1 MKSSPFCGG
10 CKNEHLSVEETS
22 RKRGALMRSRLTQQ
36 AGVAVRKLRLS
47 KGWTLQQLS
56 EKSGVPLST
65 LSKLE
70 LGQSS
75 LTYDKILRICR
86 ALDVDPGLSILQQAA
101 ATPSPSAR
109 RSVVRAGEGES
120 VPFGPHGAKAAAQDL
135 LSKSFTP
142 IMLTLQ
148 PSERVNSRQTLPG
161 EAYLHVLTGSAMLH
175 TDVYAPLRLNAGD
188 AIFFDGSTEHALHAL
203 GDAPCTAL
211 LIVSGDEGFWREP
224 TDT

>member
-1 MKSSPFCGG
+1 
-10 CKNEHLSVEETS
+10 
-22 RKRGALMRSRLTQQ
+22 MRTRLTQQ

-101 ATPSPSAR
+101 VTPSPSGR
-109 RSVVRAGEGES
+109 RAVVRAGQGE
-120 VPFGPHGAKAAAQDL
+120 PIKYGPHEAKAAAHDL
-135 LSKSFTP
+135 LSKTFSP
-142 IMLTLQ
+142 MVVMLA
-148 PSERVNSRQTLPG
+148 PSERSTPRDTLPG
-161 EAYLHVLTGSAMLH
+161 EVYLHVLEGQAVLH
-175 TDVYAPLRLNAGD
+175 TDVYAPLKLGPGD
-188 AIFFDGSTEHALHAL
+188 AVYFDGSTEHSLHA
-203 GDAPCTAL
+203 GNGEPCRAL
-211 LIVSGDEGFWREP
+211 LVIAGDEGFWR
-224 TDT
+224 TDEG